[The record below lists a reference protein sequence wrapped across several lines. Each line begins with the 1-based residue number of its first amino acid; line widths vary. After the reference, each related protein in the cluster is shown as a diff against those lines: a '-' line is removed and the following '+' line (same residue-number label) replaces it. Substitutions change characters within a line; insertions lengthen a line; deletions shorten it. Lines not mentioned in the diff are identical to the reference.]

1 MKINIE
7 LLKEL
12 ERSID
17 TYHPD
22 KGKIPINILGWG
34 EISLVFELVDD
45 PGNTAYKRIPIFD
58 NEMQVKRHVWAYDEY
73 NRLLKED
80 CGLILPDYDTAW
92 FKDKEGAIQF
102 YCVQEKLHP
111 DSVGHKVIHNLS
123 NAEIET
129 LVLLAMRE
137 MKKVWGHA
145 RERNYLDIGLDGQI
159 SNFAIKDFDPNNIK
173 VDANTELYY
182 IDTSTPMF
190 RINGKEAMDAEL
202 FLKSTPSFLRVLI
215 KAAFLQETVDRYYD
229 WRKVT
234 KDLVANFYKEQKPE
248 LVPKLTQTVNK
259 FLKEEASEFDIEPL
273 TLKEIQKY
281 YKSDANMWRIFQGA
295 RKIDRFLETR
305 LFKRKYAFY
314 LPGKIVR

>member
-1 MKINIE
+1 MNINIG

-12 ERSID
+12 EKSID

-34 EISLVFELVDD
+34 EISLVFELAND
-45 PGNTAYKRIPIFD
+45 PEPVAYKRIPIFD
-58 NEMQVKRHVWAYDEY
+58 NEKQVKRHVWAYNEY

-92 FKDKEGAIQF
+92 FKDDEGEIQF

-111 DSVGHKVIHNLS
+111 GSVGHKIIHNIS
-123 NAEIET
+123 DKEIET

-137 MKKVWGHA
+137 MKKVWSHA
-145 RERNYLDIGLDGQI
+145 RSRKYLSIGLDGQI
-159 SNFAIKDFDPNNIK
+159 SNFAVKDYDPNNINI
-173 VDANTELYY
+173 DNRTELYY

-190 RINGKEAMDAEL
+190 RINGKEAMEAVL
-202 FLKSTPSFLRVLI
+202 FLKSTPSFLRGLI
-215 KAAFLQETVDRYYD
+215 KAVFLQETVDRYYD

-234 KDLVANFYKEQKPE
+234 TDLVANFYKEQKPE
-248 LVPKLTQTVNK
+248 LVPRLTRLVNK
-259 FLKEEASEFDIEPL
+259 FLKEEAPEFEIES
-273 TLKEIQKY
+273 LKVEEIQKY
-281 YKSDANMWRIFQGA
+281 YKSDANMWRIFQAA

-305 LFKRKYAFY
+305 LFRRKYAFY

>member
-12 ERSID
+12 EKTID
-17 TYHPD
+17 TYSPD

-34 EISLVFELVDD
+34 EISLVFELVNDVESV
-45 PGNTAYKRIPIFD
+45 AYKRIPIFD
-58 NEMQVKRHVWAYDEY
+58 NEMQVKRHIWAYNEY
-73 NRLLKED
+73 NRLLNED
-80 CGLILPDYDTAW
+80 CGLMLPDYDTAW
-92 FKDKEGAIQF
+92 FKDDEGGIQF

-111 DSVGHKVIHNLS
+111 QSVGHKIIHDIS
-123 NAEIET
+123 NKEIET

-145 RERNYLDIGLDGQI
+145 RKKKYLALGLDGQI
-159 SNFAIKDFDPNNIK
+159 SNFAVKNYDPDNIK
-173 VDANTELYY
+173 IDIDTELHY

-190 RINGKEAMDAEL
+190 RINGKEAMEAVL
-202 FLKSTPSFLRVLI
+202 FLKSTPSFLRGLI

-234 KDLVANFYKEQKPE
+234 TDLVANFYKEQKPE
-248 LVPKLTQTVNK
+248 MVPRLTRLVNK
-259 FLKEEASEFDIEPL
+259 FLTDEASEFDIKPL
-273 TLKEIQKY
+273 TVEEIQKY
-281 YKSDANMWRIFQGA
+281 YKSDANMWRIFQAA

>member
-12 ERSID
+12 EKSID
-17 TYHPD
+17 TYNPD

-34 EISLVFELVDD
+34 EISLVFELVND
-45 PGNTAYKRIPIFD
+45 PEPIAYKRIPIFD
-58 NEMQVKRHVWAYDEY
+58 NEPQVKRHVWAYNEY

-80 CGLILPDYDTAW
+80 CGLNLPDYDTAW
-92 FKDKEGAIQF
+92 FKDDEGEIQF
-102 YCVQEKLHP
+102 YCVQEKLPP
-111 DSVGHKVIHNLS
+111 DSVGHKIIHNIS
-123 NAEIET
+123 DKEIET
-129 LVLLAMRE
+129 LILLAMRE

-145 RERNYLDIGLDGQI
+145 RTKNYLSIGLDGQI
-159 SNFAIKDFDPNNIK
+159 SNFAVKNYDPYNIK
-173 VDANTELYY
+173 ISVNTELYY

-190 RINGKEAMDAEL
+190 RINDKEAMEAVL
-202 FLKSTPSFLRVLI
+202 FLKSTPSFLRGLI

-234 KDLVANFYKEQKPE
+234 TDLVANFYKEQKPE
-248 LVPKLTQTVNK
+248 IVPRLTRLVNE
-259 FLKEEASEFDIEPL
+259 FMKEEAPEFEIEPL
-273 TLKEIQKY
+273 TVEEIKKY
-281 YKSDANMWRIFQGA
+281 YKSDANMWRIFQAA

-305 LFKRKYAFY
+305 LFRRKYAFY